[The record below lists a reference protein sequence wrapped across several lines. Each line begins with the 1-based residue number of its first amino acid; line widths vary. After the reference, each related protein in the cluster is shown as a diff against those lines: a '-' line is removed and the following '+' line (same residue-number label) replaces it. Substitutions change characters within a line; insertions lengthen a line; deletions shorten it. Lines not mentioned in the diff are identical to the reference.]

1 MTRRHADNGHAD
13 NGHADDDG
21 TDGLTAGDQP
31 DKPSRVRYLPG
42 PVHIDLAPAIR
53 DERALARALHPLVD
67 QVPAPQ
73 SRPLD
78 TQRTARDLL
87 QSRMGQVTVKGS
99 APPRWELALVVD
111 ANPTFFAAWGDA
123 LPGIIQILERQLAF
137 RDVIV
142 AYLVPDDRHDGALRL
157 RGGPASSTT
166 RPPSQL
172 TERTGRRV
180 IWLLTDGLGEAWRS
194 GRMAQ
199 VLAEWAD
206 AGPVAV
212 IDVLASR
219 TWDHTDLDAERVRLH
234 GSGFGTGRV
243 RSWTYQGG
251 LLDQAGDDPDHG
263 VEGVEGDRAAA
274 AGSVAGS
281 ARTARAVPV
290 LELDAEWI
298 GYWARFVAAAEPTWF
313 ETVAVVAGSDRR
325 FPPEYGIESSPPD
338 ERLED
343 FFALATPTS
352 RKLAGLLAI
361 QPLSRRS
368 LRTVA
373 GIAGASRRDLSEIF
387 AFGLL
392 VIDSLSTTFD
402 IIPEIRSKLRAQV
415 SRSDVERIRRA
426 VGSDADNAGTEP
438 LGMPMATPSDQPPV
452 RPPGEADTP
461 APVWDAAAPLDRTPS
476 ARPPRSTG
484 APAGEPRPPRTPDT
498 ESEDSLTMSSIAGTS
513 RPRSSAGDGSMG
525 AAGAEANTTRGGP
538 TVTVGTA
545 LRPALAAGQLPRVWG
560 NVPPRNPHFTG
571 RVDLLTMLDARLLEG
586 TTSVLPETLHGMG
599 GVGKSQLATEYI
611 YRHLSDF
618 DIIWWIPA
626 ERTVQISSA
635 LIELGARLGLDVGT
649 EANVAVR
656 QVVEALRIGHP
667 YERWLLVFDNADD
680 PQAVRE
686 YFPASPTGRVLVTSR
701 NPGWANVSHP
711 LEVAVFRR
719 EESVALLRSRGGP
732 LDDDG
737 ADQVASA
744 LGDLPLAVEQAAT
757 WRAETGMSA
766 QEYLR
771 LLEDKLTELL
781 STAPADYPRPVT
793 AAWNVSLDRLAESNP
808 AALELLQVCAFFA
821 PEPISRQLLSRAHNE
836 TISPAL
842 DEALRDPVKLGQ
854 AIRDINRYALARI
867 NHRDN
872 SIVMHRLVQ
881 AVLIG
886 RMTPDQQRTM
896 RHGAH
901 VLLAASDPNDP
912 FNPGLWPTYA
922 DLYPH
927 MIASLAE
934 RSADPRVRQLLLNE
948 VDYLWTWGDH
958 QVSNDLARGVH
969 AEWQASFGEDDP
981 YTLQMA
987 LRSGWGLVVI
997 GRYAE
1002 AAEVNRRTFELSTQ
1016 VNGPD
1021 GELTIVLMG
1030 NVAADLRWRGDF
1042 AAAYDVAE
1050 DAYRRARQAFG
1061 ADDPQTLDAAHNV
1074 AVSLRLLGRF
1084 AESAELA
1091 EDTWQRSIQLYG
1103 ENHDRSLNTFTGL
1116 TLDRR
1121 ELGDYLGA
1129 RATQENIDARYRH
1142 LFKDSENHPAR
1153 LHAGRNLAVAHRKAG
1168 DHDKALALSR
1178 DVEERFFHRYGGEH
1192 PASLAAALSLSI
1204 DLRHAGQLHEAR
1216 KICVRTQQ
1224 RYATKIGEMH
1234 PHTLATWINLAII
1247 DRLSGQSDVALDR
1260 DERTLAA
1267 FVERLGDRHPSTLA
1281 CAANLASD
1289 LYAVGRFEEAHAR
1302 DQVTLATSTEVLGEA
1317 HPTTLAVAANLAM
1330 DLRALER
1337 KEEALELQAATLT
1350 RLDRVLG
1357 HDHPAT
1363 RQVVAGIRLDCDVD
1377 PMPM

>member
-1 MTRRHADNGHAD
+1 MTRRHADDGHT
-13 NGHADDDG
+13 DDG
-21 TDGLTAGDQP
+21 TDDLAAAEQP
-31 DKPSRVRYLPG
+31 DKPTRVRYLPG
-42 PVHIDLAPAIR
+42 PVHVDLAPAIR
-53 DERALARALHPLVD
+53 DERALARALHPLVE
-67 QVPAPQ
+67 QVPTPP
-73 SRPLD
+73 SRPFD
-78 TQRTARDLL
+78 VQRTARDLL
-87 QSRMGQVTVKGS
+87 RGTAQQVTLEEPS
-99 APPRWELALVVD
+99 QPRWELALVVD
-111 ANPTFFAAWGDA
+111 ANPTFSATWGDA
-123 LPGIIQILERQLAF
+123 VPGIIRMLQRQPAF
-137 RDVIV
+137 RDVLV
-142 AYLVPDDRHDGALRL
+142 AYLAPDDRRDGALRL

-166 RPPSQL
+166 RSPSQL
-172 TERTGRRV
+172 TDRTERRV
-180 IWLLTDGLGEAWRS
+180 VWLLTDGLGEAWRS

-199 VLAEWAD
+199 VLAEWAGT
-206 AGPVAV
+206 GPVAV
-212 IDVLASR
+212 LDVLASH
-219 TWDHTDLDAERVRLH
+219 TWDRTDLDAERVRLH
-234 GSGFGTGRV
+234 GSGLGTGQV
-243 RSWTYQGG
+243 RSWAYRGG
-251 LLDQAGDDPDHG
+251 LLDDAGTDPSDDVDPDDDGDDGLG
-263 VEGVEGDRAAA
+263 VGASAAGT
-274 AGSVAGS
+274 AGSVG
-281 ARTARAVPV
+281 TTYAVPV
-290 LELDAEWI
+290 LELDPEWI

-313 ETVAVVAGSDRR
+313 ETAAVIAGSGRH
-325 FPPEYGIESSPPD
+325 FLPEYGIESPSPD
-338 ERLED
+338 ERLAE
-343 FFALATPTS
+343 FFALAAPTS

-361 QPLSRRS
+361 EPLSRRG

-373 GIAGASRRDLSEIF
+373 GIAGAGRRNLSEIF

-392 VIDSLSTTFD
+392 THDSLSTTFS
-402 IIPEIRSKLRAQV
+402 IIPEIRSRLRAQV

-426 VGSDADNAGTEP
+426 VESDADNAGTEP
-438 LGMPMATPSDQPPV
+438 LGMPMATPSDQPPI
-452 RPPGEADTP
+452 RPSGEADTP
-461 APVWDAAAPLDRTPS
+461 SQGWAPATPTDRTLGAPS
-476 ARPPRSTG
+476 PTSTG
-484 APAGEPRPPRTPDT
+484 APAGGPRPPRTLDT
-498 ESEDSLTMSSIAGTS
+498 ESENSFTMSSIAGTG
-513 RPRSSAGDGSMG
+513 RPRSSTGDDSTG
-525 AAGAEANTTRGGP
+525 AVGAEATTTRGGP
-538 TVTVGTA
+538 TVTGGTA
-545 LRPALAAGQLPRVWG
+545 LRPALTTGQLPRIWG

-571 RVDLLTMLDARLLEG
+571 RVDLLTILDTRLTEG
-586 TTSVLPETLHGMG
+586 TTSILPETLHGMG

-635 LIELGARLGLDVGT
+635 LVELGARLGLEVGT
-649 EANVAVR
+649 EATVAVR
-656 QVVEALRIGHP
+656 QVVEALRIGNP
-667 YERWLLVFDNADD
+667 YERWLLIFDNADD
-680 PQAVRE
+680 PHAVRE

-701 NPGWANVSHP
+701 NPGWAHVSHP

-719 EESVALLRSRGGP
+719 EESVALLRSRGGH

-757 WRAETGMSA
+757 WRAETGMSP

-771 LLEDKLTELL
+771 LLGDKRTELL
-781 STAPADYPRPVT
+781 NTAPADYPHPVT
-793 AAWNVSLDRLAESNP
+793 AAWNVSLDRLAQSNP

-867 NHRDN
+867 DHRDN
-872 SIVMHRLVQ
+872 SIVMHRLIQ

-912 FNPGLWPTYA
+912 FNPGLWRTYA

-927 MIASLAE
+927 MIASRAE
-934 RSADPRVRQLLLNE
+934 HSPDPRVRQLLLNE
-948 VDYLWTWGDH
+948 DDYLWRWGDH
-958 QVSNDLARGVH
+958 QESNDLARSVH
-969 AEWQASFGEDDP
+969 AEWQARFGEDDP

-987 LRSGWGLVVI
+987 LRFGWGLVLT
-997 GRYAE
+997 GRYTE

-1042 AAAYDVAE
+1042 AAAFDIAE
-1050 DAYRRARQAFG
+1050 DAYRRARKTFG
-1061 ADDPQTLDAAHNV
+1061 PDDPQTLEAAHTV
-1074 AVSLRLLGRF
+1074 AASLRLLGRF
-1084 AESAELA
+1084 AEAAELA

-1103 ENHDRSLNTFTGL
+1103 EDDDRSLNTYTGL

-1129 RATQENIDARYRH
+1129 RATQENIDARYRQ
-1142 LFKDSENHPAR
+1142 LFHQSANHPAR

-1178 DVEERFFHRYGGEH
+1178 DVEGLFFQRYGGEH
-1192 PASLAAALSLSI
+1192 PASLSAALSLSI

-1216 KICVRTQQ
+1216 KICARTHQ
-1224 RYATKIGEMH
+1224 RYAAKIGETH
-1234 PHTLATWINLAII
+1234 PHTLAASINLAII
-1247 DRLSGQSDVALDR
+1247 DRLSGQTDAALDR

-1302 DQVTLATSTEVLGEA
+1302 DQVTLAASTEVLGEA

-1350 RLDRVLG
+1350 WLDRVLG

-1363 RQVVAGIRLDCDVD
+1363 RQVVAAIRLDCDVD